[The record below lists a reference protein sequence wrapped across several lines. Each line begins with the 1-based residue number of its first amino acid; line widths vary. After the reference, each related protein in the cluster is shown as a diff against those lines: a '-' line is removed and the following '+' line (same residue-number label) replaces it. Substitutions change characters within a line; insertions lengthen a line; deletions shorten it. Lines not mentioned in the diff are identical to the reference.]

1 MAASQEQKLDYLLKK
16 IGYSATKTGIA
27 EDESSLSGTK
37 KAPFGE
43 AIPSPLVVP
52 SSSVWRDSSFI
63 PGTPPGATTTYVRV
77 YATASAHRMTVD
89 ATVSGNRTFIAY
101 STYND
106 TSTAILGDWIDP
118 SFGADY
124 IIKVYAG
131 DPNSGGTLL
140 SASGSGSNDTWFF
153 DYSSG
158 VLNFNGTSVP
168 SGVTSS
174 NIYLVGYRYLGVK
187 GVGLNSLGNTFYVAE
202 NGSDTSSGNTIN
214 DAYLTVAKALSVA
227 SSGDIINVSAGTFA
241 ETCPLTV
248 PAGVTVKGAGLRATT
263 IKPTDATKTNN
274 IFLLNNASTLEDF
287 TIKDSFYNSST
298 DTGYAFSCA
307 GSATIST
314 RSPYIQR
321 ITVFNKGSDTS
332 ISDPYGFDT
341 ADNPPTTYVS
351 GRGAFID
358 GQNIASS
365 SLEAGML
372 FNEVT
377 FFTPNQKGVILT
389 NGARAEYL
397 NCFHYFASRAI
408 EGLSGSVG
416 IAGTARVRLKFDT
429 PSVTLNVNDVVKLR
443 DSGGTVVGLGTVVS
457 YDSPYAEISGKGHG
471 TFTVGAGTT
480 QDVKFYQSDGT
491 TQTGFASA
499 ISLADYTKFG
509 AEMRSV
515 GCAFEYG
522 TQGVVADGIGVK
534 LRLFATNFNHVGSG
548 KDFTNDSTLTIQANE
563 VVELNSGKVS
573 FVSIDQ
579 SGDFRVGDAFVVQQE
594 TGNVSFA
601 STTYNLETTGNLT
614 VTDGGSN
621 QSQLSP
627 TSLTVGDLQLAAST
641 VSSSSGDITLDP
653 AGSNKTIVSGDLSV
667 TGNSTLSGSLD
678 VDGQSDLDVLNVA
691 ETATFSSNVDID
703 GDLDVDGHTNLDNVS
718 IAGVVTATA
727 FHTGAEGSALRVT
740 SNTISGPATI
750 TIDPAGV
757 GDNTG
762 TVVIAGDL
770 QVDGTE
776 TIVNSTTLSVD
787 DKNIILASGALNDA
801 AADGGG
807 ITLESG
813 DGNKT
818 INWVDSTDSWTFS
831 ENVDL
836 AATKTYKINNV
847 DVLTSTTLGSGV
859 VNSSLTSVGTLTGL
873 NVSGDLDVDGHTN
886 LDNVSVTGVTTFTG
900 TLTAS
905 GSLDL
910 SGDLDVDGH
919 TDLDNVNVSGAITA
933 TTFTG
938 NLDGTVNTASQ
949 PNITSL
955 GTLSSVTVSGDTDL
969 NGNLDVDGTSELD
982 NVNITGITTLS
993 GTNVTG
999 DLSVSGNAN
1008 VVGVLTVGSSSITID
1023 GSSDEL
1029 KVGTGVTIT
1038 HSNGIFVGETRVH
1051 SGGITAHDINTTGII
1066 TAAQFSGSIVGSSQT
1081 GITSVGTLDSLTV
1094 SGVINSNTDV
1104 RINGTGVLQSASDEA
1119 IALAIALG

>member
-1 MAASQEQKLDYLLKK
+1 
-16 IGYSATKTGIA
+16 
-27 EDESSLSGTK
+27 
-37 KAPFGE
+37 
-43 AIPSPLVVP
+43 
-52 SSSVWRDSSFI
+52 
-63 PGTPPGATTTYVRV
+63 
-77 YATASAHRMTVD
+77 
-89 ATVSGNRTFIAY
+89 
-101 STYND
+101 
-106 TSTAILGDWIDP
+106 
-118 SFGADY
+118 
-124 IIKVYAG
+124 
-131 DPNSGGTLL
+131 
-140 SASGSGSNDTWFF
+140 
-153 DYSSG
+153 
-158 VLNFNGTSVP
+158 
-168 SGVTSS
+168 
-174 NIYLVGYRYLGVK
+174 
-187 GVGLNSLGNTFYVAE
+187 
-202 NGSDTSSGNTIN
+202 
-214 DAYLTVAKALSVA
+214 
-227 SSGDIINVSAGTFA
+227 
-241 ETCPLTV
+241 
-248 PAGVTVKGAGLRATT
+248 
-263 IKPTDATKTNN
+263 
-274 IFLLNNASTLEDF
+274 
-287 TIKDSFYNSST
+287 
-298 DTGYAFSCA
+298 
-307 GSATIST
+307 
-314 RSPYIQR
+314 
-321 ITVFNKGSDTS
+321 
-332 ISDPYGFDT
+332 
-341 ADNPPTTYVS
+341 
-351 GRGAFID
+351 
-358 GQNIASS
+358 
-365 SLEAGML
+365 
-372 FNEVT
+372 
-377 FFTPNQKGVILT
+377 
-389 NGARAEYL
+389 
-397 NCFHYFASRAI
+397 
-408 EGLSGSVG
+408 
-416 IAGTARVRLKFDT
+416 
-429 PSVTLNVNDVVKLR
+429 
-443 DSGGTVVGLGTVVS
+443 
-457 YDSPYAEISGKGHG
+457 
-471 TFTVGAGTT
+471 
-480 QDVKFYQSDGT
+480 
-491 TQTGFASA
+491 
-499 ISLADYTKFG
+499 
-509 AEMRSV
+509 MRSV

-678 VDGQSDLDVLNVA
+678 VDGQTDLDVLNVA

-703 GDLDVDGHTNLDNVS
+703 SDLDVDGHTNLDNVS

-770 QVDGTE
+770 QVDGTQ
-776 TIVNSTTLSVD
+776 TIVNSTTMSVD
-787 DKNIILASGALNDA
+787 DKNLLLGSGAANDA

-836 AATKTYKINNV
+836 AASKTYKINNV

-955 GTLSSVTVSGDTDL
+955 GTLSSVVVSGLADL
-969 NGNLDVDGTSELD
+969 NGDLDVDGHTNLD
-982 NVNITGITTLS
+982 NVN
-993 GTNVTG
+993 
-999 DLSVSGNAN
+999 VSGI
-1008 VVGVLTVGSSSITID
+1008 LTVGSSSITID
-1023 GSSDEL
+1023 GNSDEL

-1066 TAAQFSGSIVGSSQT
+1066 TAAQFSGTLVGSSQT
-1081 GITSVGTLDSLTV
+1081 NITSVGTLDSLTV